1 MAGNTPTKNR
11 AGTKTRTRSSSIKKK
26 APEKKVTKKVVAS
39 KVHDVAEGKD
49 GRLVIMLDPVLVI
62 NNASD
67 VHQML
72 STYLEKSNDEIV
84 IDASLVE
91 MIDTAMI
98 QLIFSLVSGLKSKK
112 IRVTWRLPSPEFSS
126 RVRSLGLAGLF
137 GIDSP
142 ATG

>member
-1 MAGNTPTKNR
+1 MAGNTSTKSK
-11 AGTKTRTRSSSIKKK
+11 AGAKTRARSSGSKKK
-26 APEKKVTKKVVAS
+26 APEKKVTKKAVAS
-39 KVHDVAEGKD
+39 KARDVTEGND
-49 GRLVIMLDPVLVI
+49 NQLVLMLDPVLVI

-67 VHQML
+67 MHQMF

-98 QLIFSLVSGLKSKK
+98 QLLFSLVSGLKSKNVR
-112 IRVTWRLPSPEFSS
+112 IIWRTPSTEFAS

-137 GIDSP
+137 GIDNL
-142 ATG
+142 AAG